1 MVLFSSALCLQ
12 SQVGDSPAL
21 EDMWKCALAC
31 LALQYKEKETAR
43 GSVLEAGDAEI
54 PLPDIMDHYHRRE
67 TTGATAAAN
76 APPRP
81 PGAAQLCP
89 RVDIGA

>member
-1 MVLFSSALCLQ
+1 ME
-12 SQVGDSPAL
+12 VGLAL
-21 EDMWKCALAC
+21 EEMWKCALAC
-31 LALQYKEKETAR
+31 LALQYKEKETTR

-54 PLPDIMDHYHRRE
+54 PLPGIMGHYHRLE

-76 APPRP
+76 ALPGP
-81 PGAAQLCP
+81 PGVAQLCP